1 MSATSNAVIS
11 PATGNRQP
19 ATGTNAVPRPATGNG
34 QPATGFAAAAAL
46 LAVTLSGCTVGP
58 NYTRPPVT
66 TPDTFRGDTTADTT
80 RSFGDEPW
88 ARVFED
94 ETLRQLITE
103 ALAGNYS
110 VRIAATRVLQAAA
123 QLGITSADQ
132 LPTIT
137 GQVNGAGSY
146 GAIFGGT
153 QVPTIGVAQANIG
166 MSWEI
171 DFWGRY
177 RRATEAA
184 RADLEATEWGQR
196 AIVTSLV
203 SEVASQYFVL
213 RALDL
218 EYENLTR
225 TLAAREESLRITQV
239 REQGGVAPL
248 VDVRQAEQLVLG
260 ARAQITDVQRRIA
273 LVEHA
278 LSLLLGRAPGPIA
291 RGQALVAQAHAPDV
305 PAGLPSSL
313 LERRPDVRQAERR
326 LAASTARIGVAEALR
341 FPQIG
346 LTASGGVASTS
357 LANLLTSGTWSVGA
371 GLVQPIFNAGRNKS
385 RVVLAE
391 AQAQEATLA
400 YQATVL
406 QSLREVSDALVA
418 YQRRREAR
426 ETQQAL
432 VVAATDARRLAD
444 LRYRGGATS
453 YLEVLDSE
461 TRLFVAELGLVQS
474 QLSELTAFVDVYRAL
489 GGGWQS

>member
-1 MSATSNAVIS
+1 MTYTVS
-11 PATGNRQP
+11 
-19 ATGTNAVPRPATGNG
+19 RPLV
-34 QPATGFAAAAAL
+34 AAAL
-46 LAVTLSGCTVGP
+46 AAVTLTGCTLGP
-58 NYTRPPVT
+58 DYSRPPVT
-66 TPDTFRGDTTADTT
+66 TPDTFRGDASADTT

-88 ARVFED
+88 ANVFQD
-94 ETLRQLITE
+94 EALRQLITE

-123 QLGITSADQ
+123 QLGITRADQ

-137 GQVNGAGSY
+137 GQINTTGQH

-153 QVPTIGVAQANIG
+153 QIPTIGVVQASIG
-166 MSWEI
+166 MSWEL

-184 RADLEATEWGQR
+184 RAELEATEWCRR

-203 SEVASQYFVL
+203 TEVASQYYVL

-218 EYENLTR
+218 EYENVTR
-225 TLAAREESLRITQV
+225 TLAAREESLRLTQI
-239 REQGGVAPL
+239 REQGGAAPL

-260 ARAQITDVQRRIA
+260 ARGQITDVLRRISQ
-273 LVEHA
+273 VEHA
-278 LSLLLGRAPGPIA
+278 LSLLLGRPPGPIA
-291 RGQALVAQAHAPDV
+291 RGQALIAQTHAPVV

-313 LERRPDVRQAERR
+313 LERRPDVRQAELQ
-326 LAASTARIGVAEALR
+326 LAAATARIGVAEALR

-357 LANLLTSGTWSVGA
+357 LGDLLTSGTWSVG
-371 GLVQPIFNAGRNKS
+371 GSLVQPILNAGRNRS
-385 RVVLAE
+385 RVALAE
-391 AQAQEATLA
+391 AQAEEATLV

-418 YQRRREAR
+418 YERRREAR
-426 ETQQAL
+426 ETQEAL

-453 YLEVLDSE
+453 YLEVLDSD
-461 TRLFVAELGLVQS
+461 TRLFIAELGLVQS

>member
-1 MSATSNAVIS
+1 MSFSRGFLIARQQPRATRRGL
-11 PATGNRQP
+11 T
-19 ATGTNAVPRPATGNG
+19 
-34 QPATGFAAAAAL
+34 AAL
-46 LAVTLSGCTVGP
+46 ALAAMTAAGCTVGP

-66 TPDTFRGDTTADTT
+66 TPDTFRGDTTGDTT

-88 ARVFED
+88 ANVFQD

-103 ALAGNYS
+103 ALSANYS

-123 QLGITSADQ
+123 QLGITRADQ

-137 GQVNGAGSY
+137 GQVTPSGQH

-153 QVPTIGVAQANIG
+153 QIPTIGVVQANIG

-171 DFWGRY
+171 DFWGKY

-184 RADLEATEWGQR
+184 RADLEATEWGRR
-196 AIVTSLV
+196 AIVTTLV
-203 SEVASQYFVL
+203 TEVASQYYVL

-218 EYENLTR
+218 EQENLTR
-225 TLAAREESLRITQV
+225 TLAAREESLRLTQV
-239 REQGGVAPL
+239 REKGGAAPL

-278 LSLLLGRAPGPIA
+278 LSLLLGRAPGPIT
-291 RGQALVAQAHAPDV
+291 RGQPLLAQAHAPQV
-305 PAGLPSSL
+305 PAGLPSTL
-313 LERRPDVRQAERR
+313 LERRPDIRQAEQR
-326 LAASTARIGVAEALR
+326 LAAATARIGVAEALK

-357 LANLLTSGTWSVGA
+357 LGDLLSSGTWSIG
-371 GLVQPIFNAGRNKS
+371 GSLVQPIFNAGRNKS
-385 RVVLAE
+385 RVALAE
-391 AQAQEATLA
+391 AQAEEAALT

-426 ETQQAL
+426 ETQEAL
-432 VVAATDARRLAD
+432 VVAAADARRLAD
-444 LRYRGGATS
+444 LRYRGGAAS
-453 YLEVLDSE
+453 YLEVLDSD
-461 TRLFVAELGLVQS
+461 TRLFVAELSLVQS

>member
-1 MSATSNAVIS
+1 MSTM
-11 PATGNRQP
+11 TYRG
-19 ATGTNAVPRPATGNG
+19 VPSIT
-34 QPATGFAAAAAL
+34 AAAL
-46 LAVTLSGCTVGP
+46 IAVTLAGCTLGP
-58 NYTRPPVT
+58 DYTRPPVT
-66 TPDTFRGDTTADTT
+66 TPDTFRGDTSTDTT

-88 ARVFED
+88 ANVFQD

-103 ALAGNYS
+103 ALSGNYS

-123 QLGITSADQ
+123 QLGITRADQ

-137 GQVNGAGSY
+137 GQVNGTGTH
-146 GAIFGGT
+146 GAIFGGM
-153 QVPTIGVAQANIG
+153 QVPTIGVVQANVG
-166 MSWEI
+166 MSWEL

-177 RRATEAA
+177 RRATEAS
-184 RADLEATEWGQR
+184 RAELEATEWGRR

-203 SEVASQYFVL
+203 TEVAAQYYVL

-218 EYENLTR
+218 EYENVTR
-225 TLAAREESLRITQV
+225 TLAARDESLRITQI
-239 REQGGVAPL
+239 REQGGAAPL

-260 ARAQITDVQRRIA
+260 ARAQLTDVQRRISQ
-273 LVEHA
+273 VEHA

-291 RGQALVAQAHAPDV
+291 RGQALIEQAHAPVV

-313 LERRPDVRQAERR
+313 LERRPDIRQAELQ
-326 LAASTARIGVAEALR
+326 LAAATARIGVAEALK

-357 LANLLTSGTWSVGA
+357 LGNLLSSGTWAVG
-371 GLVQPIFNAGRNKS
+371 GSLVQPIFNAGRNQS
-385 RVVLAE
+385 RVALAE
-391 AQAQEATLA
+391 AQAQEAALA

-418 YQRRREAR
+418 YQRRREVR
-426 ETQQAL
+426 ETQEAL
-432 VVAATDARRLAD
+432 VVAAADARRLAD
-444 LRYRGGATS
+444 LRYRGGATG
-453 YLEVLDSE
+453 YLEVLDSD

>member
-1 MSATSNAVIS
+1 MRTAMTHHGVTSV
-11 PATGNRQP
+11 T
-19 ATGTNAVPRPATGNG
+19 
-34 QPATGFAAAAAL
+34 AAAL
-46 LAVTLSGCTVGP
+46 LAVTLTGCTLGP
-58 NYTRPPVT
+58 DYTRPPVT
-66 TPDTFRGDTTADTT
+66 TPDTFRGDTSTDTT

-88 ARVFED
+88 ANVFQD

-103 ALAGNYS
+103 ALSGNYS

-123 QLGITSADQ
+123 QLGITRADQ

-137 GQVNGAGSY
+137 GQVNGTGTH
-146 GAIFGGT
+146 GAIFGGM
-153 QVPTIGVAQANIG
+153 QVPTIGVVQANIG
-166 MSWEI
+166 MSWEL

-184 RADLEATEWGQR
+184 RADLEATEWGRR

-203 SEVASQYFVL
+203 TEVAAQYYVL

-218 EYENLTR
+218 EYENVTR
-225 TLAAREESLRITQV
+225 TLGAREESLRITQI
-239 REQGGVAPL
+239 REQGGAAPL

-260 ARAQITDVQRRIA
+260 ARAQITDVQRRISQ
-273 LVEHA
+273 VEHA

-291 RGQALVAQAHAPDV
+291 RGQALIEQAHAPVV

-313 LERRPDVRQAERR
+313 LERRPDIRQAELR
-326 LAASTARIGVAEALR
+326 LAAATARIGVAEALK

-357 LANLLTSGTWSVGA
+357 LANLLTSGTWAVG
-371 GLVQPIFNAGRNKS
+371 GSLVQPIFNGGRNQS
-385 RVVLAE
+385 RVALAE
-391 AQAQEATLA
+391 AQAQEAGLA

-418 YQRRREAR
+418 YQRRREVR
-426 ETQQAL
+426 ETQEAL
-432 VVAATDARRLAD
+432 VVAAADARRLAD
-444 LRYRGGATS
+444 LRYRGGATG
-453 YLEVLDSE
+453 YLEVLDSD
-461 TRLFVAELGLVQS
+461 TRLFIAELGLVQS